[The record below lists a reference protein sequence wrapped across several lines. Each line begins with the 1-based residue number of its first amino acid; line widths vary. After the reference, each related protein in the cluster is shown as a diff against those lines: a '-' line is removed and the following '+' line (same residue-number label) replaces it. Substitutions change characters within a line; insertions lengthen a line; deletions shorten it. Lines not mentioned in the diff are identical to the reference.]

1 MAIVIEGED
10 GPIEGES
17 PSEFGRDVRGFAR
30 GIGDVLTFGRAE
42 ASVAEAIGYLVLLGV
57 AVELFRHLR

>member
-10 GPIEGES
+10 GPIEGDATS
-17 PSEFGRDVRGFAR
+17 GFGRDVRGFAR
-30 GIGDVLTFGRAE
+30 GIGDVLTFGRAQE
-42 ASVAEAIGYLVLLGV
+42 NVAEAIGFLVLIGV